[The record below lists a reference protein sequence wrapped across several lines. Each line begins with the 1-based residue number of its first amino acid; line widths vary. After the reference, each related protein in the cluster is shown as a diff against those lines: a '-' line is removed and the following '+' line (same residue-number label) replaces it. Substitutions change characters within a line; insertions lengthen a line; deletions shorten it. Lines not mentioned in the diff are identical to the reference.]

1 MKKAFVLKPF
11 TFFQDIG
18 DFNIATSSLHAL
30 SNSMQL
36 TRSENHQSPHSSPR
50 LSRRTPGTAA
60 NNIPSTVS
68 SSNGIQ
74 SEGCTNGG
82 QNQIHSVSMSNL
94 ASAASSSH
102 NINGNLAT
110 HTNIVLHSQ
119 QQQFQKS
126 TNKPLN
132 SSYGGSS
139 QHINS
144 NTNTNNG
151 GSNGSGVG
159 NMNRMSAPMAG
170 TSANLMNK
178 LLNKAAS
185 ADIPTIHASLDG
197 INQDPTAPPL
207 PPRKTS
213 PGIDNS
219 VNRQLKPQSIN
230 TQNQSPNPNS
240 IPTGRQTVPLSQSSE
255 NVNTVGA
262 ETNEFEVPRTTAP
275 PVPKHQTTANLV
287 DSIVTDMLQVD
298 MSSDESTDCDK
309 IIVGPA
315 ETITGII
322 DTRPL
327 EQRKPISVGTTT
339 QSNGQL
345 YNGPT
350 DKDAILVVGDRNNIN
365 NLYQLKTNYS
375 QTHAHTL
382 NHVRHQSLPFNNS
395 SAHQLV
401 RNPLPTTAIPPPKS
415 VTTSQLKSL
424 QEEQQKLRQSATT
437 NNLQQAAGPSSSVR
451 TAPLTPLL
459 LYENVAM
466 SECNVPY
473 ENINLEYINRLMK
486 EGYSKESVVT
496 ALGISRNNIEMACD
510 ILHEFVSKGGG
521 A

>member
-1 MKKAFVLKPF
+1 
-11 TFFQDIG
+11 
-18 DFNIATSSLHAL
+18 
-30 SNSMQL
+30 
-36 TRSENHQSPHSSPR
+36 
-50 LSRRTPGTAA
+50 
-60 NNIPSTVS
+60 
-68 SSNGIQ
+68 
-74 SEGCTNGG
+74 
-82 QNQIHSVSMSNL
+82 MSNL

-110 HTNIVLHSQ
+110 HTNISLHSQ
-119 QQQFQKS
+119 QQQQQQFQKPS
-126 TNKPLN
+126 NKPLN

-139 QHINS
+139 QHIN
-144 NTNTNNG
+144 NNNNS
-151 GSNGSGVG
+151 GSNGTGVG
-159 NMNRMSAPMAG
+159 NVNRMSAPMAG

-185 ADIPTIHASLDG
+185 ADIPTIHASMEG

-213 PGIDNS
+213 PGIDSS

-230 TQNQSPNPNS
+230 PQGQNPNPNS
-240 IPTGRQTVPLSQSSE
+240 TPAARQTGPLSQSSE
-255 NVNTVGA
+255 NVNAAGA
-262 ETNEFEVPRTTAP
+262 EINEFEVPRTTAP
-275 PVPKHQTTANLV
+275 PVPKHQTPATLV
-287 DSIVTDMLQVD
+287 DSLVTDMLQVD
-298 MSSDESTDCDK
+298 VSPEETNDCDK

-315 ETITGII
+315 ETISGII

-327 EQRKPISVGTTT
+327 ELRKPITFVTTT
-339 QSNGQL
+339 QSNGQI
-345 YNGPT
+345 NSDT
-350 DKDAILVVGDRNNIN
+350 ADKDVILVAGDRNNIN
-365 NLYQLKTNYS
+365 NLYQLKTNYG

-401 RNPLPTTAIPPPKS
+401 RNPLTTTAAPPPKS

-459 LYENVAM
+459 LYENVTM

-486 EGYSKESVVT
+486 EGYSKESVIT